1 VIDYVM
7 TAPATL
13 ELTVGGKITK
23 EEMDR
28 LWARLE
34 ADLPKEGKLKIL
46 EIIDPLDGIEPMA
59 MWEDL
64 KRGLPMIHRFSHA
77 AVVADQHWITAI
89 TNIAAMFIAAQVR
102 TFPRNQIEAARAWL
116 AEA

>member
-1 VIDYVM
+1 MIDYVM
-7 TAPATL
+7 TAPATV

-77 AVVADQHWITAI
+77 AVVADQHWTMAI
-89 TNIAAMFIAAQVR
+89 TKIVPMMTAVR
-102 TFPRNQIEAARAWL
+102 VATCPRDQIEAARAWL
-116 AEA
+116 AGA